1 MFYIL
6 EQLGCLLNF
15 VFWGIIR
22 EMLLKKLICLF
33 KKLDTL
39 TFLRLNSLNLNMGY
53 DIFIDNIGN
62 YP

>member
-22 EMLLKKLICLF
+22 KMLLKKLICLF